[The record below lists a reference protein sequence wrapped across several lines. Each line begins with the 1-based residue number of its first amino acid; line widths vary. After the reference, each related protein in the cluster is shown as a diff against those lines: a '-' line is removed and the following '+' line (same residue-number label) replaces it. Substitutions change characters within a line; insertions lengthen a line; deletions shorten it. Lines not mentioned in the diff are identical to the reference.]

1 MDNIDNNDLIAKF
14 MGYDKVTIGYFEGE
28 SETQWQ
34 RDNQDWL
41 DKVGLE
47 NIGDFYVNVLENKF
61 FTVYG
66 NELCYREWN
75 NLMKVIEK
83 IEDMGYLTSIT
94 KYKPEALRVMGI
106 GAPTHLCS
114 IWGTNFKPVFDGDGE
129 TKLDAVYQSVV
140 MFIEWYNENNE

>member
-1 MDNIDNNDLIAKF
+1 MENNDLIAKF

-34 RDNQDWL
+34 RDNQNWL

-47 NIGDFYVNVLENKF
+47 NIGDYYVNVLENKF

-66 NELCYREWN
+66 NELWYGEWN
-75 NLMKVIEK
+75 NLMNVIEK
-83 IEDMGYLTSIT
+83 IENMGYLTSIT
-94 KYKPEALRVMGI
+94 KYNPQALKTMGFN
-106 GAPTHLCS
+106 APTHLCS

-129 TKLDAVYQSVV
+129 TKIQAVYDSVM
-140 MFIEWYNENNE
+140 MFIEWYNENNK

>member
-94 KYKPEALRVMGI
+94 KYKQQIIVTGKQI
-106 GAPTHLCS
+106 GRAH
-114 IWGTNFKPVFDGDGE
+114 V
-129 TKLDAVYQSVV
+129 
-140 MFIEWYNENNE
+140 

>member
-66 NELCYREWN
+66 NE
-75 NLMKVIEK
+75 VI
-83 IEDMGYLTSIT
+83 LS
-94 KYKPEALRVMGI
+94 
-106 GAPTHLCS
+106 
-114 IWGTNFKPVFDGDGE
+114 
-129 TKLDAVYQSVV
+129 
-140 MFIEWYNENNE
+140 